1 MSRRVAAETLFA
13 NLLAL
18 FLIALLVAGCGVQ
31 STRSE
36 RPNWS
41 LNGPDRP
48 AAQPKTEPAKR
59 YGDWNGPGAP
69 APLTVETPR

>member
-1 MSRRVAAETLFA
+1 MSRRVAAETVFA

-18 FLIALLVAGCGVQ
+18 FMLALVAGGCGIQQ
-31 STRSE
+31 SQAE

-48 AAQPKTEPAKR
+48 APAQEPMKP

-69 APLTVETPR
+69 KPLVDNSAR

>member
-13 NLLAL
+13 NLLAV
-18 FLIALLVAGCGVQ
+18 FMMALLVAGCGVQ
-31 STRSE
+31 STIADA
-36 RPNWS
+36 PNWS

-48 AAQPKTEPAKR
+48 APSPKPAKR

-69 APLTVETPR
+69 QPLTIDTGK